1 MANRKGRKAKTSK
14 TKKNVKTVN
23 VEDDSLDINKLSVKE
38 TQELQ
43 DKGLCFRCRKAGHIS
58 RNCPVRPKTTGRTP
72 TRQIRKVEEDSSDE
86 TAEDS
91 DEEERT
97 DLDIKA
103 LKATDFN
110 SHFP

>member
-1 MANRKGRKAKTSK
+1 M
-14 TKKNVKTVN
+14 KTVN
-23 VEDDSLDINKLSVKE
+23 TEEDTEVQIKRLTEKE
-38 TQELQ
+38 RKELQ

-58 RNCPVRPKTTGRTP
+58 RNCPVKPKTTGRTP

-86 TAEDS
+86 AAEDS